1 MENNNFVKISELD
14 GKVFKVIKV
23 FSPVYKMWDNTNR
36 QMLKSETPKKGY
48 RKMYLTKTDKGM
60 MDVSERQIKD
70 MLELYIRDGVSD
82 INNREFKVK
91 KFEGQNNI
99 PIYYINFPSPEDIK
113 QNEAKT
119 EKASQPII
127 EDDEYDKPVDLS
139 GIPF

>member
-23 FSPVYKMWDNTNR
+23 FPPVYKMWDNTNR

-48 RKMYLTKTDKGM
+48 RKTYLTKTDKGM

-113 QNEAKT
+113 QNEAKP